1 MKKLRAL
8 AAALLA
14 VVLAASLSGCRQ
26 MAAGLEQYGFDR
38 FMEKQFTGA
47 MESSYLSARTYL
59 TNPDDF
65 GVDLSNV
72 SYTLGPRF
80 TAEEMANQRAELQE
94 VSDDFSAFDRD
105 LLTPEQQDLYDTFD
119 YQITLQTALADEKF
133 DYYAQL
139 FGSMT
144 GLHFQLPTLF
154 SDWVVSGAADA
165 EALIQIVSDV
175 KPFIDSALAYTREQ
189 ANRGLLMTDLDDVAD
204 YCAGILEQGEN
215 SAVLAAMTEN
225 IDALEL
231 GAAEKEDYKTRL
243 TAAFTESFL
252 PAYQAISDTMAEL
265 KESGKNNT
273 GGLASLEHG
282 KEYYALLLQQ
292 SVGSEKSVE
301 EVRALMESAY
311 QTHAEALGQLV
322 ETDPISVVKALTGA
336 LPETGYT
343 SYEEIL
349 TSLQAQIAQDFPA
362 VANLNYEI
370 KEINEEIASDS
381 GVAAYFNIPPIDGG
395 SVQQLRVNP
404 LGSDLASI
412 STYSTVAHEGFPGHM
427 YQYAYMYENVASNYV
442 KAVADVPAY
451 VEGFAVY
458 AQYEALDYLE
468 MDAELL
474 DCYRENELLTYCAII
489 LGDIGIHYDGWTLQE
504 FTDYLNALG
513 FKIDSESAKPQYDQ
527 LWANPCAFE
536 PYYVGYEAFA
546 ALREQAEEALGT
558 GFDEKSFHQALL
570 ESGTAPFA
578 VVERNVQAYIERAA
592 APAQN

>member
-1 MKKLRAL
+1 MKKIRAL

-14 VVLAASLSGCRQ
+14 VVLAVSLSGCQQ
-26 MAAGLEQYGFDR
+26 MATSLEQYGFDR

-47 MESSYLSARTYL
+47 MESSYLGAHTYL
-59 TNPDDF
+59 TNPEDF
-65 GVDLSNV
+65 GVDLSGV

-175 KPFIDSALAYTREQ
+175 KPYIDSALAYTREQ

-362 VANLNYEI
+362 VSNLNYEI

-474 DCYRENELLTYCAII
+474 DSYRENELLTYCAII

-536 PYYVGYEAFA
+536 PYYVGYEEFA
-546 ALREQAEEALGT
+546 ALRKQAEEALGT
-558 GFDEKSFHQALL
+558 SFDEKAFHQALL

-578 VVERNVQAYIERAA
+578 VVERNVQAYIERAG